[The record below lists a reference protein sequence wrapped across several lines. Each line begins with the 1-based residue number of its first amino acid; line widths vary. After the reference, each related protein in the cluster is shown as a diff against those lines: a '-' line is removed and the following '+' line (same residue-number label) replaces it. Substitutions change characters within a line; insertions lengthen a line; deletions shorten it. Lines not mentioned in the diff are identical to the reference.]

1 MTHFKVEGG
10 GFKLLFSY
18 SFNFFSKFEL
28 VKLEKKAPISSDL
41 ATSLSSAV
49 FSYSGDNC

>member
-1 MTHFKVEGG
+1 MG
-10 GFKLLFSY
+10 S
-18 SFNFFSKFEL
+18 SFCSPTLKIFSKFEL

-41 ATSLSSAV
+41 AMSLSSAV